1 MGPKAKGGAAK
12 KAENEKI
19 KAAEEAAKKEAQEA
33 ASWDKGAKGKGAA
46 EKKAEKAAEEA
57 RKKAEKERLKAEDEA
72 SLPDKPVKASGGA
85 KKAGAKK
92 ESKPAFNGPPG
103 SDGIDG
109 AIQTFNADNIDD
121 ALDALDLTTE
131 RTDKAALGSKA
142 AAIESHPERRFKA
155 AFEAFKER
163 EMPRARQDHPG
174 LRTNQYHDVLYKEFQ
189 KHPDNP
195 FNQVSVAYNADK
207 ETKLAVLQK
216 QREEKEKR
224 LT

>member
-1 MGPKAKGGAAK
+1 MISSRKFLTSSASPPLLSLSLSLPLSLFCNSSFLCLSWSLLISFPLYSAKGGAAK

-142 AAIESHPERRFKA
+142 AAIESHPERRFKVST
-155 AFEAFKER
+155 KECVD
-163 EMPRARQDHPG
+163 ES
-174 LRTNQYHDVLYKEFQ
+174 E
-189 KHPDNP
+189 
-195 FNQVSVAYNADK
+195 
-207 ETKLAVLQK
+207 AVL
-216 QREEKEKR
+216 
-224 LT
+224 